1 MFCFFKLLSHHNPT
15 SLKMK
20 LNPLFLLASG
30 MVMFSTCTSTKTSF
44 KTLDYLY
51 AISGEYTVAGQ
62 HNKEPNAVPD
72 KWTREINKITGK
84 YPGLWSG
91 DFLFQEENI
100 TNRPTMINEAKK
112 QWENGAIINLMWHA
126 CNPAFDEPCGWD
138 SVGVMSHLTDEQ
150 WNEIITDGTPLNVSW
165 KARMDKVAVYLQDL
179 EDSGVEVLFR
189 PLHEMNQGAF
199 WWGGRK
205 GPKGTAELYRITHD
219 YFTNTKGLSNLIWV
233 WDMQDMS
240 RDFADYNPGDKY
252 WDVFAF
258 VVYDKGYVTAW
269 YNYIL
274 PIAGDKPMAIGECA
288 RLPSPAVLTAQP
300 RWTFFMVWAELVVE
314 SNSTEEIQNVYNTH
328 RVLTRDKLPGW

>member
-1 MFCFFKLLSHHNPT
+1 
-15 SLKMK
+15 MK
-20 LNPLFLLASG
+20 RYKLFLLAIS
-30 MVMFSTCTSTKTSF
+30 VVLLANCTSTKTPF

-51 AISGEYTVAGQ
+51 SISGKYTVAGQ

-72 KWTREINKITGK
+72 KWTSEIYKITGK

-91 DFLFQEENI
+91 DFLFQAENI
-100 TNRPTMINEAKK
+100 NNRGIMITEAIK
-112 QWENGAIINLMWHA
+112 QWGNGAIINLMWHT

-138 SVGVMSHLTDEQ
+138 SVGVMSHLSDAQ
-150 WNEIITDGTPLNVSW
+150 WNELITDGTPLNISW
-165 KARMDKVAVYLQDL
+165 KKRMDKVAVYLQDL
-179 EDSGVEVLFR
+179 EDHGVEVLFR

-219 YFTNTKGLSNLIWV
+219 YFTNTKGLHNLIWV

-240 RDFADYNPGDKY
+240 RDFADYNPGDQY
-252 WDVFAF
+252 WDVFGF
-258 VVYDKGYVTAW
+258 DVYDKGYDSTW
-269 YNYIL
+269 YNYVL

-288 RLPSPAVLTAQP
+288 KLPSPAILTSQP

-314 SNSTEEIQNVYNTH
+314 SNTTQEIQDVYNVP
-328 RVLTRDKLPGW
+328 RVLTRDELPGWIISK